1 MVKREITPYRPGT
14 TLQATSQIKPIA
26 TPSKPVVAVGTPQ
39 PKPPQGIDY
48 NASLYDPY
56 KSYGKEDI
64 QNWLDLAS
72 VRVGQGQQLSE
83 QDQLVGR
90 YMQRKL

>member
-1 MVKREITPYRPGT
+1 MVKREITPYTPGT

>member
-1 MVKREITPYRPGT
+1 MVKREITPYTSGT

-26 TPSKPVVAVGTPQ
+26 TPTKPVVAVGTTQ
-39 PKPPQGIDY
+39 PKTPQGIDY